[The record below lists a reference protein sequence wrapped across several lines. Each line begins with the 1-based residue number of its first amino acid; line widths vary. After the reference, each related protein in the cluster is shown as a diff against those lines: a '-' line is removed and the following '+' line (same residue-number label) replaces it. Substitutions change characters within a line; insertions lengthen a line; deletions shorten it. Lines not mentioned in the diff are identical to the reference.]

1 MAGLNLQPYQ
11 ARILSLLQGGFK
23 FGDMAVISAGS
34 QTGKS
39 HYYSYMKGLKNCIY
53 DTNLC
58 NEIVMPTKPEPK
70 YKFSRAKWHRA
81 EMNITSP
88 LWHLS
93 NDYNKVIEWCTE
105 QFGEHPK
112 MPDAWSRWWVGIG
125 YINFRD
131 ERDLVLY
138 QLKWA

>member
-11 ARILSLLQGGFK
+11 AQLLRLLEGGFK
-23 FGDMAVISAGS
+23 AGTMAVISAGR

-39 HYYSYMKGLKNCIY
+39 HYYSYMKGLKNRIY

-58 NEIVMPTKPEPK
+58 NEIVMPTEPGPK
-70 YKFSRAKWHRA
+70 YKFSRAKWYTAQLHGTA
-81 EMNITSP
+81 TWVFSDE
-88 LWHLS
+88 
-93 NDYNKVIEWCTE
+93 YNQVIAWCTE
-105 QFGEHPK
+105 QFGPHPTK
-112 MPDAWSRWWVGIG
+112 QDAWSRWYVGLG

-131 ERDLVLY
+131 ERDFVLY